1 MTSLAI
7 RITADAHQAISEINR
22 VRASLGSLGSTAKAV
37 QSQVATPLTG
47 VSSLFSRL
55 RGIVSSV
62 STSFSE
68 LAGKIPGVS
77 SLFSG
82 LGANISD
89 LITQGAAMGA
99 AFAVVGAALTALA
112 STVSKVVD
120 FIRSTITEFMRFEWA
135 LQKVAVVS
143 NASAEQ
149 MSLLEKRAVELAS
162 SSIYSATTIAEAMEY
177 MALAGMSAEE
187 IYSAIPG
194 VIEIATME
202 SMDLAEAADIAMAA
216 MHSFGYEAEYLVIAL
231 NALSSASDLGAV
243 SLRELGEALKYVG
256 PLARVAGTS
265 IGEVSAAMAVLAD
278 VGIKGSIAGTTLRRS
293 LLTIIELQGKL
304 SGVTREMA
312 DAIALRAAMRSV
324 EGSRI
329 NFIRF
334 FEELKKEMESLGLTA
349 SQQAEVIR
357 NVFGTWAAAGA
368 AELTSNVEKLKEVF
382 EKITF
387 TEIKAALEHAVFEPS
402 FEGRR
407 ALEELGI
414 QIASTYADLPRMIS
428 DTLLALR
435 NLGDEQEQLNIA
447 CRIFGHEVGPL
458 VVDILRSESM
468 SIDELTRKIMGQN
481 TLHQRAAL
489 MMQTTTAA
497 TQELKNAWRAFS
509 ATIGSVFAPAIKVI
523 ANALKELVS
532 ALHKTDLSPITNTFK
547 VLAKV
552 LVAPIKL
559 ITLLIK
565 ASNTLKEKLGALHHV
580 LNPIAMIFKMLS
592 ALLKGLRGDTKAAAE
607 EFHAFAVVGLKLLR
621 VLAYLAQA
629 ILSLGTFL
637 KRIKE
642 VGFRKAWEEYKSAL
656 REVWKMYSPEEI
668 FKKTEE
674 TKKEVEE
681 TEKVEAKAVTIEE
694 VKTEIKEVTAAPVSE
709 VVSQIQPSFSA
720 ASTSAL
726 TVADT
731 MKHLGTS
738 TKQLQESAEKASGG
752 LIALGSS
759 VEKLNEK
766 IKETTTKPEKEI
778 VREELIPLSEW
789 IHAQFETMRENLRAY
804 YEKVAARVP
813 TRPFRIV
820 SAFTRAVGG
829 EVLRRATT
837 RRHAADGEPK
847 DLLSLIR
854 NILKGLI
861 IGFKAVI
868 AGLMNISAIL
878 LEQTSALLFIASYL
892 KLLTGAFL
900 TKWMAQL
907 AGLKPK
913 EELGLIRRLLV
924 SYEALTKTFESHVS
938 TLSSLVSQTRSYFSF
953 GSKAMSGLSSLLK
966 GKGGRG
972 ANYEINIDIHIGE
985 VNTLSDLDT
994 FLKDLV
1000 ERINEEMSRIPEEEP
1015 EEFPPLESP
1024 PVE

>member
-1 MTSLAI
+1 VTNLAI

-62 STSFSE
+62 STLLSE

-82 LGANISD
+82 LGANISGV
-89 LITQGAAMGA
+89 ITQGAAMGA

-112 STVSKVVD
+112 SAVSKVVD
-120 FIRSTITEFMRFEWA
+120 FIRSGIAEFMRFEWA

-143 NASAEQ
+143 GASAEQ

-216 MHSFGYEAEYLVIAL
+216 MHSFGYEADYLVIAL

-256 PLARVAGTS
+256 PLARVAGAS

-368 AELTSNVEKLKEVF
+368 AELTSNVEKLKEAF

-387 TEIKAALEHAVFEPS
+387 TEIKAALEHAIFEPS

-435 NLGDEQEQLNIA
+435 NLGDEQQQLNTA

-468 SIDELTRKIMGQN
+468 SIDELTKKIMLQN

-559 ITLLIK
+559 LTLLIK
-565 ASNTLKEKLGALHHV
+565 ASNTLKEKLGALYHV

-629 ILSLGTFL
+629 ILSLGAFL

-656 REVWKMYSPEEI
+656 AEVWKMYSPEEI

-674 TKKEVEE
+674 TKKEVAE
-681 TEKVEAKAVTIEE
+681 TEKAEVKSTIIEE

-738 TKQLQESAEKASGG
+738 TKQLRESAEKASGG

-766 IKETTTKPEKEI
+766 IKETTTKPEPTKE
-778 VREELIPLSEW
+778 VREEPMSLSEW
-789 IHAQFETMRENLRAY
+789 IHTQFETMRENLRAY

-820 SAFTRAVGG
+820 YAFTRAIGG
-829 EVLRRATT
+829 EAVRRAAM
-837 RRHAADGEPK
+837 RRAAEGEPK

-854 NILKGLI
+854 NILKGII
-861 IGFKAVI
+861 IGFRAVI
-868 AGLMNISAIL
+868 TGLMNISAIL
-878 LEQTSALLFIASYL
+878 IEQTSALLFIASYL

-924 SYEALTKTFESHVS
+924 SYEALTKTFESHAS

-953 GSKAMSGLSSLLK
+953 ASKAMSDLSSLLK
-966 GKGGRG
+966 GKGRG

-1015 EEFPPLESP
+1015 EESSLLELPPME
-1024 PVE
+1024 